1 MALKPDRMN
10 ATKRNRTPIGW
21 VIALP
26 VALALAA
33 CSGGEQKSPESSVV
47 EGTVHVCSS
56 CHGINGRSISP
67 TFPNL
72 AGQQFEYI
80 VDQLQAFRGHT
91 RADPHAHTYMW
102 GMAARLSDGTI
113 DGVANYFSAQQ
124 PASATPGDPVLMA
137 AGKKIF
143 QEGISDSHRTVP
155 ACMSCH
161 GDKGQGAGSIPRLAD
176 QHPGYIE
183 EQLHNF
189 ADMARANEIMHFNSE
204 NMTPEEMRE
213 VAAYA
218 GSL

>member
-10 ATKRNRTPIGW
+10 AMKRNRTPIGW

-56 CHGINGRSISP
+56 CHGFNGRSISP

-80 VDQLQAFRGHT
+80 VEQLKAFRDHT

-113 DGVANYFSAQQ
+113 DGVANYFSGQE

-143 QEGISDSHRTVP
+143 QEGIADPKRTVP
-155 ACMSCH
+155 ACESCH
-161 GDKGQGAGSIPRLAD
+161 GDKGQGAGTIPRLAD
-176 QHPGYIE
+176 QHPGYVE

-189 ADMARANEIMHFNSE
+189 ADMARTNEIMHFNSE
-204 NMTPEEMRE
+204 NMTLEEMRE
-213 VAAYA
+213 VAAYV